1 MEINRI
7 RRSVLAFV
15 LTLSMLT
22 VPAPAALAR
31 ELIVGGQTVGIQ
43 VGTKGVLVASLTEVE
58 TKNGVEKPAER
69 AGVHVG
75 DMITKLNGKAL
86 TRASELID
94 ALAELNGKSA
104 ELTILRGG
112 STLRVEIQPV
122 RSAEDQWMLGL
133 WLRDSVSGI
142 GTLTFCDPETH
153 IYGALGHCISESGSG
168 KEIPIGSGLLTEA
181 EVIGI
186 RRGAAGAPGELSGCA
201 DTDRVLGNVMGN
213 TVHGIYGTLL
223 APVDGESLEIGL
235 ITTGPARILCT
246 VKGRERREYSAE
258 INRIYRDAEG
268 EHVMLTVTDPE
279 LLACTGGI
287 VQGMSGSP
295 ILQNDKLVGAVTH
308 VFVNDPARGYGVS
321 IQDMLRAAGLDRPD
335 G

>member
-7 RRSVLAFV
+7 RRSSVTLL
-15 LTLSMLT
+15 LTLFLLT
-22 VPAPAALAR
+22 VWAPAALAR
-31 ELIVGGQTVGIQ
+31 ELLVGGQTVGIQ
-43 VGTKGVLVASLTEVE
+43 VGTKGVLVAALTEVE
-58 TKNGVEKPAER
+58 TENGIEKPAES
-69 AGVHVG
+69 AGLRVG
-75 DMITKLNGKAL
+75 DMITKLNGKKL
-86 TRASELID
+86 SRASELID
-94 ALAELNGKSA
+94 ALARLNGKSV
-104 ELTILRGG
+104 ELTVQRGE
-112 STLRVEIQPV
+112 STLRIDVQPI

-142 GTLTFCDPETH
+142 GTLTFCDPETR

-168 KEIPIGSGLLTEA
+168 TEIPIGSGLLTEA

-186 RRGAAGAPGELSGCA
+186 RRGEAGAPGELNGCA
-201 DTDRVLGNVMGN
+201 DTDKVLGDVTGN
-213 TVHGIYGTLL
+213 TAHGIYGRLL
-223 APVDGESLEIGL
+223 TPIDGESLETGL

-246 VKGRERREYSAE
+246 VRGRERCEYSAE

-279 LLACTGGI
+279 LLGCTGGI

-295 ILQNDKLVGAVTH
+295 ILQNGRLVGAVTH

-321 IQDMLRAAGLDRPD
+321 IQDMLRAAGIDRPD